1 MGRHG
6 DAANTLSTGAPFLLR
21 LERLDLLIWS
31 VNAKRWL
38 ALSPRPRVAPSPRR
52 SLQPTVP
59 LPYLGFHR
67 RR

>member
-31 VNAKRWL
+31 VNAKR
-38 ALSPRPRVAPSPRR
+38 S
-52 SLQPTVP
+52 SLGKPFVNSVIRINQCH
-59 LPYLGFHR
+59 GFLVHV
-67 RR
+67 